1 MKYVCEWK
9 NTKNVAKSTDEIKYI
24 GWRIEIKWG
33 VLSSQLLFIYV
44 RKAQFFFVLD
54 TVFGSVLTSPGVLFY
69 FSHSPTEHQANPYL
83 ALITLM
89 QAYGCSWLLNGGSKE
104 SPSQQRH

>member
-1 MKYVCEWK
+1 MCVNGRTQKMWPSQQTRSNILAGEL
-9 NTKNVAKSTDEIKYI
+9 KSSEASCLHNCFSFMF
-24 GWRIEIKWG
+24 GEHN
-33 VLSSQLLFIYV
+33 
-44 RKAQFFFVLD
+44 FFFVLD